1 MKNIFL
7 IGFMGTGKSAIGRI
21 LAKMSG
27 YEFFDSDEEIEKKAG
42 MTIKDIFSQQ
52 GESHFRKLESEAIA
66 DLANRSNCVIAT
78 GGGVV
83 LSSRNMETLRSNGTI
98 ISLKA
103 KPEVI
108 LERIDKTDGRP
119 LLEVNNPYNT
129 IHEILNTRKGLYKG
143 DLILDTSY
151 MNPEEAA
158 IRINAFVNSEKQ
170 SSRLTIDFARGAC
183 EIVSGSHLIDDLN
196 KFIGAVYPKGKVLII
211 SSPAIHGL
219 WGSKLMDTLNG
230 CYPLDWCL
238 IPDGEEYKNIENL
251 SKIYDKATE
260 MKLERD
266 SLIIGFGGGVIG
278 DITGFAASTFM
289 RGIPYI
295 QIPTTLLSQS
305 DSSIGGKTA
314 INYKEGKNLIGS
326 FYQPKMVIADTSLLV
341 TLPPI
346 EFRNGLAEVIKYGMI
361 CDYEFFEYLE
371 NKLDKILQ
379 LDQEAVSYIIR
390 KSCSIKASI
399 VQQDEMDHGPRML
412 LNYGHTI
419 GHAIEAATDYRL
431 FRHGEAVSLGMEGA
445 AYIAAA
451 MGIINGNY
459 RSRQSKLLA
468 GAGLP
473 IRFPYMNIE
482 KVFNLMKND
491 KKSQKGHLRFVLP
504 KSPGDSAVFGNIT
517 EDCIKNAL
525 DYLRNT

>member
-1 MKNIFL
+1 MNNIFL
-7 IGFMGTGKSAIGRI
+7 IGFMGTGKSTTGRI
-21 LAKMSG
+21 LANMSG

-42 MTIKDIFSQQ
+42 MTIKDIFSRQ
-52 GESHFRKLESEAIA
+52 GESCFRKLESEVIE
-66 DLANRSNCVIAT
+66 DLANRRGCVIST

-83 LSSRNMETLRSNGTI
+83 LSGRNMEILKSNGTI

-108 LERIDKTDGRP
+108 LERIDKTGGRP
-119 LLEVNNPYNT
+119 LLNVDDPCNAIYG
-129 IHEILNTRKGLYKG
+129 ILNAREGLYKG

-151 MNPEEAA
+151 MNPEETAV
-158 IRINAFVNSEKQ
+158 RINAFVSSKKQ
-170 SSRLTIDFARGAC
+170 SSRFTIDFASGAC
-183 EIVSGSHLIDDLN
+183 EIVSGSHLIDYLDI
-196 KFIGAVYPKGKVLII
+196 FIDSVYPKGKILII
-211 SSPAIHGL
+211 SNPAVHGL
-219 WGSKLMDTLNG
+219 WGSKLIGALEG
-230 CYPLDWCL
+230 RYPLDWCL
-238 IPDGEEYKNIENL
+238 IPDGEEYKNIESL
-251 SKIYDKATE
+251 LKIYDKAAE

-305 DSSIGGKTA
+305 DSGIGGKTA

-326 FYQPKMVIADTSLLV
+326 FYQPKMVIADSSLLV
-341 TLPPI
+341 TLPLR
-346 EFRNGLAEVIKYGMI
+346 EFSSGLAEVIKYGI
-361 CDYEFFEYLE
+361 ISDYEFFEYLE
-371 NKLDKILQ
+371 NKMDKILH
-379 LDQEAVSYIIR
+379 LDQEDMSYIIR

-419 GHAIEAATDYRL
+419 GHAIEAATGYGL
-431 FRHGEAVSLGMEGA
+431 FRHGEAISLGMEGA

-451 MGIINGNY
+451 VGIMKENY

-473 IRFPYMNIE
+473 IRFPDMDIE
-482 KVFNLMKND
+482 KVFNLMKSD
-491 KKSQKGHLRFVLP
+491 KKSQKGHIRFVLP
-504 KSPGDSAVFGNIT
+504 KSPGDSAVFSNIT

-525 DYLRNT
+525 AYLTNP